1 LIQTEESH
9 KGIFASSPF
18 KLSLLAKWHWG
29 HFQHDRPLW
38 KEVFVAKFG
47 ESITHQ
53 IEWVGVN
60 FPYYSSSWWKDI
72 KDLKGL

>member
-1 LIQTEESH
+1 LEI
-9 KGIFASSPF
+9 I
-18 KLSLLAKWHWG
+18 
-29 HFQHDRPLW
+29 W